1 MDDSIFFES
10 LDERRLAISSK
21 YRIPIVPPNHGHGRP
36 WGGIIDDTLG
46 IFPEELRMNAED
58 ELVKRKLFWFKYLYN
73 IKKQLEKSDVVI
85 VGIPTDIDV
94 EYRHGA
100 RFGPRAIRDA
110 SFQFSPYTEYNCD
123 LSSFRI
129 CDIGDVEVHPY
140 VLDEDMWKEDDIYRI
155 QYHQYLQDK
164 EIPPKWTGNIQR
176 IEWTLKWM
184 LGYKIPQMNT
194 ILPNMSPTYG
204 SKNPIPV
211 IIGGGHGISFPCIK
225 AVFDSL
231 DDNERDNFFVIYF
244 DAHPDLLKRRSGLEK
259 THASQATRVAEHL
272 YNNLES
278 HPDGRIIQIGVRDIE
293 EEERETRKEYK
304 IKWLKMGG
312 LDKDYEAD
320 EICRYRDV
328 NNSFNKI
335 REWLRLSND
344 KGNIYLYISV
354 DIDVLDAGLIP
365 GTGTPDIGGLSGREL
380 IDLLHQVVSEKEIK
394 LYGLDVVETAP
405 DRNIGNISGVT
416 SVRVIW
422 ETIGTYLKTHNRS
435 GGYVRK

>member
-1 MDDSIFFES
+1 MDDGIFFES
-10 LDERRLAISSK
+10 LDERRLAVSSK

-46 IFPEELRMNAED
+46 IFPKQLKIDED
-58 ELVKRKLFWFKYLYN
+58 ELVKRKLFWFKYLRN

-85 VGIPTDIDV
+85 IGIPTDIDV

-110 SFQFSPYTEYNCD
+110 SFHFSPYTEYNCN
-123 LSSFRI
+123 LSSFKI
-129 CDIGDVEVHPY
+129 CDIGDIELHPY
-140 VLDEDMWKEDDIYRI
+140 VLDEDLWKGDDIYRI

-184 LGYKIPQMNT
+184 LGCKIPQMNT
-194 ILPNMSPTYG
+194 ILPNISPTYG
-204 SKNPIPV
+204 SKKPIPV

-231 DDNERDNFFVIYF
+231 ADDEKDNFFVIYF

-259 THASQATRVAEHL
+259 THASQTTRVAEHL
-272 YNNLES
+272 YNYLKS

-293 EEERETRKEYK
+293 EEERETRNEYK
-304 IKWLKMGG
+304 IKWLKMGDS
-312 LDKDYEAD
+312 DKDRGED
-320 EICRYRDV
+320 EICHHRDV
-328 NNSFNKI
+328 NNSLNKI
-335 REWLRLSND
+335 REWLGLSYKENV
-344 KGNIYLYISV
+344 YLYISV

-380 IDLLHQVVSEKEIK
+380 IDLLQQIVAENKIK
-394 LYGLDVVETAP
+394 LCGLDVVEIAP
-405 DRNIGNISGVT
+405 DRDIGNISGVT
-416 SVRVIW
+416 SVKVIF
-422 ETIGTYLKTHNRS
+422 ETIGTYLKTH
-435 GGYVRK
+435 KIKL